1 MNRCWPASRDTST
14 PASVRIF
21 KWWEMVGC
29 ERSNRSRTWPHESSP
44 AAATSC
50 VMRKR
55 FRFASALSTLTS
67 VASSIVI
74 SKYVYILTPG
84 FGGCKSAC
92 SGRMRPARPRSRPV
106 QRGID
111 TRWTRAEVRHDQGA
125 TEHRHILQE
134 HRELKLRHHRIGLRP
149 ESVQ

>member
-21 KWWEMVGC
+21 KWWEIVGC
-29 ERSNRSRTWPHESSP
+29 ERSNSSLTWPHESSP

-50 VMRKR
+50 VIRKR

-74 SKYVYILTPG
+74 SKYFEIVAPPV
-84 FGGCKSAC
+84 GGCKPAS
-92 SGRMRPARPRSRPV
+92 SGRMEPAHRLSRAAPPGV
-106 QRGID
+106 EARRTG
-111 TRWTRAEVRHDQGA
+111 AEIRHDQGA
-125 TEHRHILQE
+125 AKHGDVLQE
-134 HRELKLRHHRIGLRP
+134 HG
-149 ESVQ
+149 Q